1 MVDEWGLLLGGF
13 VPLELGLWRQVEV
26 VFGACP
32 MNWKPGWMLLLLLV
46 APPVAARFCTL
57 GGSRG
62 FLRGLDTA
70 SVPACAP
77 RSSGYGRSALQHCPT
92 HYVSMYGGCDKTVT
106 HPGSLCPI

>member
-1 MVDEWGLLLGGF
+1 MVAEVVRSLGGF
-13 VPLELGLWRQVEV
+13 VSLGQGLLRQVEV

-32 MNWKPGWMLLLLLV
+32 MNWRPGLMLLLLA

-62 FLRGLDTA
+62 FLHGPGTA
-70 SVPACAP
+70 VDPACAP
-77 RSSGYGRSALQHCPT
+77 RRPEYGLSELRRCPK
-92 HYVSMYGGCDKTVT
+92 HYISMYGVSDKTAT